1 MAQGLGKICPDN
13 HCRIIEDGVWD
24 TVGWDLSEFSEKKGK
39 NHHHEEGLDDSP
51 KATENRLL
59 IFNLNIPFDHEEEQV
74 PVMTDLPQV
83 DVLETLRGFDMDM
96 GLL

>member
-1 MAQGLGKICPDN
+1 MGYRRMGSW
-13 HCRIIEDGVWD
+13 RV
-24 TVGWDLSEFSEKKGK
+24 FRKKGK

-51 KATENRLL
+51 KPPENRLL